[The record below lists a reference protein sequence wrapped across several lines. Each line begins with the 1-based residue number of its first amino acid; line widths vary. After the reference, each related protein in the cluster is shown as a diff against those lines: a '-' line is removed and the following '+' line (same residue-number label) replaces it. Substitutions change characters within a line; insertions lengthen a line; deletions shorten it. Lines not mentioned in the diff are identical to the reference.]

1 MTSNKIENC
10 PVCYSE
16 LTLKNMMNLRCSHQL
31 CKDCFYNW
39 VDETG
44 KNSCPCCRDEIM
56 KSENF
61 MKEEKLRAEAYV
73 ERMEFAAETWK
84 DKRDKKRKQYIEISY
99 KVTVAQDVFLGVSK
113 RCREET
119 SETARVLCL
128 KNKYENKIRELK
140 ARVTVSMSPYDL
152 VDYYQKKLDKN
163 LNYADR
169 KARNCFKEVLK
180 EMKEVF
186 ACYINDRGKMSYSEE
201 ILMLIDGMKF
211 TKELMKENSLE
222 AEWNVS
228 DMFDDEIEV
237 DEDAMKK
244 MNEYDDYCD
253 KMKKKE
259 KIFHD
264 IRRESIGM
272 LMEDGREEEVLYREL
287 DWDHQIYKKLRHEET
302 DVMAFDKD
310 YYKKNME
317 WVNTMWVSVFPE
329 GERYLYTEERNGK
342 KVCIKGS
349 KEIIDI
355 NEVLPPINR
364 GLWLRKYISSSKII
378 LEEFQNEE
386 FEDMNLNELFY
397 EEESDELY
405 EEGTYDEDSDTDSSM
420 PELEDVETTFSE
432 DEIEYDRAV
441 LNLPR
446 FPMLEEG
453 EIYEGHHH
461 ITPFRSRMAIDHWR
475 EDSI

>member
-1 MTSNKIENC
+1 MTSNKVENC

-211 TKELMKENSLE
+211 TKELMKENRLE

-228 DMFDDEIEV
+228 DMFDAEVGPMSEEDEKLEKEYNEKNTLFLESSREMRECVGMIN
-237 DEDAMKK
+237 EDPKTNVGFKVLRAFGVKRQWVK
-244 MNEYDDYCD
+244 GEYDYSSNDTNNY
-253 KMKKKE
+253 
-259 KIFHD
+259 
-264 IRRESIGM
+264 ESRPI
-272 LMEDGREEEVLYREL
+272 
-287 DWDHQIYKKLRHEET
+287 IYKYNKRVGDWIWIHDEREKAEIYKSYDWARERQSIDEET
-302 DVMAFDKD
+302 DRIMDALTHYNEDYEEDWKD
-310 YYKKNME
+310 
-317 WVNTMWVSVFPE
+317 
-329 GERYLYTEERNGK
+329 
-342 KVCIKGS
+342 
-349 KEIIDI
+349 
-355 NEVLPPINR
+355 
-364 GLWLRKYISSSKII
+364 
-378 LEEFQNEE
+378 
-386 FEDMNLNELFY
+386 EDMNLNELFY

-432 DEIEYDRAV
+432 DEFEYDRAV